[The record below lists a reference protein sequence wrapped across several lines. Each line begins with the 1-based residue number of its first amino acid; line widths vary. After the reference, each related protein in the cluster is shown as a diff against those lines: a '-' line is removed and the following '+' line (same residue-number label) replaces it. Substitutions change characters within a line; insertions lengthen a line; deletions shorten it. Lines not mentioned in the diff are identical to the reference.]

1 MKDRAMTRETT
12 SPESTTRIEAQAD
25 TRPAGITVGTP
36 VLTLDGELPVQFLAP
51 GDRVIT
57 RNGARVLKA
66 IGVQVLREAAMIR
79 VSASALGHD
88 RPEGDVFLAPAQKVL
103 LRDWRAKALYGS
115 ETALVEAVRLADG
128 EYIRKET
135 VAELRLFTLHFG
147 RDEVIYAGGLELACE
162 SATVPA

>member
-1 MKDRAMTRETT
+1 MKDRAMTPQTT
-12 SPESTTRIEAQAD
+12 TQSDIPGAL
-25 TRPAGITVGTP
+25 RPAGITVGTP
-36 VLTLDGELPVQFLAP
+36 VLTLDGELPVQFLAL

-66 IGVQVLREAAMIR
+66 ISVQVLRDAAMIR

-88 RPEGDVFLAPAQKVL
+88 RPESDVFLAPSQKVL

-115 ETALVEAVRLADG
+115 ETALVEAARLADG
-128 EYIRKET
+128 EYIRQET